1 MKISELPT
9 PLRVLAEKRREDR
22 LRWSNKDDICEAF
35 AWYETEEGESFWGYL
50 YVYPTYP
57 EAFAAADNETKAKLR
72 KANRYLIKAEIEQL

>member
-9 PLRVLAEKRREDR
+9 PLRLLAEKRREEPGGAK
-22 LRWSNKDDICEAF
+22 SDDICEAF

-57 EAFAAADNETKAKLR
+57 EAFAAAKPETKGKLR
-72 KANRYLIKAEIEQL
+72 KANRYLI